1 MDSTPQAPTT
11 PCTLTAPTGSS
22 ILTLSKKRTEKT
34 TITPPT
40 APITTDIIG
49 VTAPHGPV
57 MATRPA
63 RAPLPIMATSG
74 LPLLIQIVMVVS
86 RAPAAA
92 ASIVLTAMVDTNSSA
107 SSSEPGL
114 NPNQPTQRMNTPS
127 VANGML

>member
-40 APITTDIIG
+40 
-49 VTAPHGPV
+49 
-57 MATRPA
+57 
-63 RAPLPIMATSG
+63 LPIMATSG

-114 NPNQPTQRMNTPS
+114 NPNQPTQRMNTPC